1 MTGSS
6 GWINLIVDG
15 GIRTIPRVAIRLG
28 CRTESAAQL
37 LSTTSLTA
45 NNAPMVDKT

>member
-6 GWINLIVDG
+6 GRIKLIVDG
-15 GIRTIPRVAIRLG
+15 GIRTIPRV
-28 CRTESAAQL
+28 AAQL